1 MHPII
6 RSDILLWCEFTL
18 VPCSQ
23 HGLGAEVHK
32 EVKDMRKYEVMYI
45 IRPDLE
51 QEAVQAAVDKFQG
64 IISNGGEITKHD
76 VMGKRRLAYEIKKFR
91 DGVFV
96 LVNFNATPEVIAE
109 LERLMKISDEVIRYL
124 ITNDVA

>member
-1 MHPII
+1 
-6 RSDILLWCEFTL
+6 
-18 VPCSQ
+18 
-23 HGLGAEVHK
+23 
-32 EVKDMRKYEVMYI
+32 MRKYEVMYI
-45 IRPDLE
+45 IRPDIE
-51 QEAVQAAVDKFQG
+51 QEAVQAAVEKFQG

-96 LVNFNATPEVIAE
+96 LVNFNATPEVISE
-109 LERLMKISDEVIRYL
+109 LERIMKISDEVIRYL

>member
-1 MHPII
+1 
-6 RSDILLWCEFTL
+6 
-18 VPCSQ
+18 
-23 HGLGAEVHK
+23 
-32 EVKDMRKYEVMYI
+32 MRKYEVMYI
-45 IRPDLE
+45 IRPDIE

-96 LVNFNATPEVIAE
+96 LVNFNATPEVITE

>member
-1 MHPII
+1 
-6 RSDILLWCEFTL
+6 
-18 VPCSQ
+18 
-23 HGLGAEVHK
+23 
-32 EVKDMRKYEVMYI
+32 MRKYEVMYI
-45 IRPDLE
+45 IRPDIE